1 MIHKSTLIA
10 ICLIPLATMA
20 QPPAKQG
27 PNPDQKKIE
36 SMEVAYMT
44 RELNLSPEEAQK
56 FWPVFNKYRE
66 EVKAVNTN
74 TSITDPLEKQQKVLD
89 IRKKYRTEFGRAL
102 GQDKAQS
109 VFTSEDQ
116 FRHMVRGAMQMRK
129 KAAEKGG
136 PMMQR
141 FQERR
146 RPMPRGGF

>member
-1 MIHKSTLIA
+1 MSYKSTLIA
-10 ICLIPLATMA
+10 ICLIPMASLA
-20 QPPAKQG
+20 QPPEKQG
-27 PNPDQKKIE
+27 PNPDRKRIE

-74 TSITDPLEKQQKVLD
+74 TAITDPLDKQQKVLD
-89 IRKKYRTEFGRAL
+89 IRKKYRTEFGRVL
-102 GQDKAQS
+102 GPDKGQS

-129 KAAEKGG
+129 KAAERR
-136 PMMQR
+136 PNMQQR
-141 FQERR
+141 FQQRR
-146 RPMPRGGF
+146 RSMPGGGF